1 MHIKKSCRS
10 EGREENTHLDVSFEC
25 EMHLF
30 AGTKRSPCARLH
42 VFDLMA
48 AIRFNEK
55 AAASRWE
62 SGCEKRHNALGAF
75 DFHC

>member
-1 MHIKKSCRS
+1 
-10 EGREENTHLDVSFEC
+10 
-25 EMHLF
+25 MHLF

-62 SGCEKRHNALGAF
+62 GGCEKRHNALGAF